1 MPKFAP
7 NTGFKMPGIGSKNID
22 SPGNFRDEQHV
33 DKVGYCDN
41 TEERMLPEGSSPLKA
56 RYTTSGYLK
65 DIEVLD
71 FPTAPGKKEVK
82 PPADKPP
89 ETKKIEKKT
98 IAPEKGKKVDFN
110 ADQDFGKIDSP
121 KIGMNETGTKKI
133 GVSDKVTGT
142 PKSTTGKGK
151 YTDAMAYKNLSAEAK
166 KKAGTSAEFSTKASA
181 YRKKA
186 GTGVNVATKGGLR
199 DAAASTSGT
208 AGAKTGQAVSDAAK
222 KLRDG
227 IKGIFS

>member
-65 DIEVLD
+65 DIEVLE

-89 ETKKIEKKT
+89 ETKKIEKKK
-98 IAPEKGKKVDFN
+98 IAPEKGQEVDFK
-110 ADQDFGKIDSP
+110 ADQNFGKIKSATTD
-121 KIGMNETGTKKI
+121 TGK
-133 GVSDKVTGT
+133 VSDKVTGT

-151 YTDAMAYKNLSAEAK
+151 YTDAMAYKNLGAEAK
-166 KKAGTSAEFSTKASA
+166 KKAGTLNEFSTKASA

-222 KLRDG
+222 KLKDG